1 MDTLAVVN
9 CGAVNV
15 RVQVFVPVTLFS
27 GFGCKPG
34 LESRGHVATLAN
46 FLRTCQTVPRSHQQR
61 VKLPVSPRPCQGS
74 FSSATAGVTWHPAG
88 LVCIPVTISKLGFPS

>member
-46 FLRTCQTVPRSHQQR
+46 FLRTCQTVPRSHQR
-61 VKLPVSPRPCQGS
+61 EASRFSASLPGLFLVRHGGCDMASRR
-74 FSSATAGVTWHPAG
+74 AG
-88 LVCIPVTISKLGFPS
+88 LHSRNDQ